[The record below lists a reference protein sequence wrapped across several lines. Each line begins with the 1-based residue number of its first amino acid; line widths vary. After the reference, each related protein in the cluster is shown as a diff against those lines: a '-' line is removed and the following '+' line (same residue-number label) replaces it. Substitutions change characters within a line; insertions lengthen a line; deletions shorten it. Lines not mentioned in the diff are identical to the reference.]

1 VDDRIRG
8 GIEFGAFPV
17 KFGANTC
24 SFNSSPRPGR
34 HSTTTE
40 AQETSETIQTG
51 KRSLPY
57 PFELAPETV
66 SRKALLLS
74 NGDARFKED
83 KYAL

>member
-51 KRSLPY
+51 KRPLPY
-57 PFELAPETV
+57 PFELAV

-74 NGDARFKED
+74 KGDARFKED